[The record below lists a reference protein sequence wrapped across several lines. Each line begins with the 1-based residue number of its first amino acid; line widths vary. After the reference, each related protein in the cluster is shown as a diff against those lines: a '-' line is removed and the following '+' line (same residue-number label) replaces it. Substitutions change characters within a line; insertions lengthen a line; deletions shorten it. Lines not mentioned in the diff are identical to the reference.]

1 MMSISNEEVTYV
13 SKLARLRFNEEET
26 KKMTKEL
33 GSVLDYVATLNEVDT
48 SNIEPTEH
56 ILQVSNVFRDDV
68 VGTPLSN
75 QVALANAPD
84 QENGCFKV
92 PRVLD

>member
-1 MMSISNEEVTYV
+1 MSISNEEVTYV

-26 KKMTKEL
+26 NKMAEEL

-48 SNIEPTEH
+48 KDIQPTEH
-56 ILQVSNVFRDDV
+56 ILPVSNVFRDDV

-75 QVALANAPD
+75 DVALSNAPD

>member
-1 MMSISNEEVTYV
+1 MSISNEEVTYV

-26 KKMTKEL
+26 KKMAKEL
-33 GSVLDYVATLNEVDT
+33 GSVLEYVATLNEVNT
-48 SNIEPTEH
+48 EGVQPTEH
-56 ILQVSNVFRDDV
+56 ILQVSNVFREDV
-68 VGTPLSN
+68 IGTPLSN
-75 QVALANAPD
+75 QVALSNAPD

>member
-1 MMSISNEEVTYV
+1 MSISNEEVTYV

-26 KKMTKEL
+26 NKMAEEL
-33 GSVLDYVATLNEVDT
+33 GSVLDYVATLSEVDT
-48 SNIEPTEH
+48 KDIQPTEH
-56 ILQVSNVFRDDV
+56 ILPVSNVFRDDV

-75 QVALANAPD
+75 DVALSNAPD

>member
-1 MMSISNEEVTYV
+1 MSISNEEVTYV

-26 KKMTKEL
+26 KKMAKEL
-33 GSVLDYVATLNEVDT
+33 GAVLEYVATLNEVNT
-48 SNIEPTEH
+48 EGVQPTEH
-56 ILQVSNVFRDDV
+56 ILQVSNVFREDV
-68 VGTPLSN
+68 IGTPLSN
-75 QVALANAPD
+75 QVALSNAPD

>member
-1 MMSISNEEVTYV
+1 MIAFIYFFVPLHEISNITP
-13 SKLARLRFNEEET
+13 
-26 KKMTKEL
+26 KKMAKEL
-33 GSVLDYVATLNEVDT
+33 GSVVDYVATLNEVDT

>member
-1 MMSISNEEVTYV
+1 MSISNEEVTYV

-26 KKMTKEL
+26 NKMAEEL

-48 SNIEPTEH
+48 KDIQPTEH
-56 ILQVSNVFRDDV
+56 ILPVSNVFRDDV

-75 QVALANAPD
+75 DIALSNAPD